1 MNLLGNL
8 NDELMDPAPDD
19 NQFDNDSVDAEIVNS
34 AEDMNE
40 VQIVEGNSVGS
51 EAVDDTCYDEP
62 LAIFEQIFDIT
73 SE

>member
-8 NDELMDPAPDD
+8 NDELIDPVPDD
-19 NQFDNDSVDAEIVNS
+19 NQFDNDSIDAEIIDS

-40 VQIVEGNSVGS
+40 VQIVEGNSGGS

-62 LAIFEQIFDIT
+62 LAIFEQIFDIS